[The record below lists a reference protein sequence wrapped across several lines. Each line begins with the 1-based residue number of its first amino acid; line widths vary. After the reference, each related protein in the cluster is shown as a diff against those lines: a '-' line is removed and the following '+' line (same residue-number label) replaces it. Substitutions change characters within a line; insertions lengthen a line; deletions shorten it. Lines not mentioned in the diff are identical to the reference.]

1 LTDPKLAQNTARG
14 RYYTHPGNMSTVP
27 SITNI
32 KDMKNIP
39 GLKFWAAKE
48 CGNYAADNRAKL
60 ATLERDE
67 VFQLVRNAP
76 FAPKSKKNQSSTVG
90 DVVHG
95 WFDSHVKGE
104 PVDGETYIDKEGR
117 TQQAPI
123 QSRQMWRQV
132 IGKGG
137 FVERYGPRFVES
149 EFTVWSNAH
158 GYAGTGDL
166 AAYIGRYLVLIDHKT
181 GNDVYPDV
189 AMQLAALANA
199 DFILEP
205 DGTERDIPPFEKF
218 AVLHIRPRGYR
229 LIPVDNIDAAFR
241 AFLGLK
247 EVFDWVVSYE
257 EKTLLYAPKN
267 EVRLAA

>member
-1 LTDPKLAQNTARG
+1 LTDPKLAQSTSHG
-14 RYYTHPGNMSTVP
+14 RFYTHPGSLRSVP

-32 KDMKNIP
+32 KEMKSIP
-39 GLKFWAAKE
+39 GLKYWASRE

-60 ATLERDE
+60 AALDRDE

-76 FAPKSKKNQSSTVG
+76 FAPKSKKNQSTLVG
-90 DVVHG
+90 NVVHG
-95 WFDSHVKGE
+95 WFDTMVKGGE
-104 PVDGETYIDKEGR
+104 VDGRTYTDKNG
-117 TQQAPI
+117 QLQNAPL
-123 QSRQMWRQV
+123 QSCQMWRQV
-132 IGKGG
+132 VGRNG
-137 FVERYGPRFVES
+137 FIERYKPRIIES

-166 AAYIGRYLVLIDHKT
+166 AAWIGNSLVLIDHKT

-189 AMQLAALANA
+189 AMQLGALANA

-205 DGTERDIPPFEKF
+205 DGEERPIPEFERF

-229 LIPVDNIDAAFR
+229 LIPVDHIPEAFQ

-247 EVFDWVVSYE
+247 AVFDWVIGYE
-257 EKTLLYAPKN
+257 ETTLLYAPKI
-267 EVRLAA
+267 EAKAA